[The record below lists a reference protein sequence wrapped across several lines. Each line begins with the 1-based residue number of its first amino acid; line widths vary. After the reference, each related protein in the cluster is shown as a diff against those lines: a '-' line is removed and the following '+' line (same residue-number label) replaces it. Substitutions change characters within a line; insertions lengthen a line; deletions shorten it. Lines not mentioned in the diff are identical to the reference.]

1 MFRNYFKISLRNLLK
16 YKTYF
21 GINILGLSMAITC
34 SILVV
39 AFITD
44 ELSFDQFHHKKDRL
58 FRLNKI
64 SLNPNTG
71 ISILTAENS
80 GLMGPTIANDYPEVE
95 SITRICPWWDD
106 VVISYE
112 DSNINIKNFL
122 FADSTFFE
130 LFDFKLEKGDPAT
143 ALVAPSS
150 IVITQALSKK
160 LFLDEDPIGKTVIGL
175 QSLEYHIT
183 GVIQDAPRN
192 SHIQFDALVAWSTT
206 VPGTGQLPFTWMNN
220 WYAQAIFTY
229 VLLGDGVDADLL
241 QSKFPEFMQRNFPER
256 ADKYFLYLQP
266 FGDIY
271 LNSTEVAGIR
281 KAS

>member
-1 MFRNYFKISLRNLLK
+1 MICMLWHVSWTLDCKIFNMFRNYFKISLRNLLK

-44 ELSFDQFHHKKDRL
+44 ELSFDQFHHNKDRL

-150 IVITQALSKK
+150 IIITESLSKK
-160 LFLDEDPIGKTVIGL
+160 TFLGRRSDREDCYWTSVSGIP
-175 QSLEYHIT
+175 YYW
-183 GVIQDAPRN
+183 
-192 SHIQFDALVAWSTT
+192 SHSGCSA
-206 VPGTGQLPFTWMNN
+206 
-220 WYAQAIFTY
+220 
-229 VLLGDGVDADLL
+229 
-241 QSKFPEFMQRNFPER
+241 
-256 ADKYFLYLQP
+256 
-266 FGDIY
+266 
-271 LNSTEVAGIR
+271 
-281 KAS
+281 